1 MTTNGHGHGAST
13 QKYDWDRLR
22 QEYVQGRDSASGLER
37 PTLEQLAKEHDIPAA
52 TLRSRAHR
60 EDWSELRSNFH
71 TSLIHK
77 MGEKTLEQLADKASQ
92 LDVQAFSVARAT
104 FIMAAKRL
112 NQALAGEGGALSL
125 PDQEKLLRMCDLAH
139 RMGRRALGVGDT
151 SE

>member
-22 QEYVQGRDSASGLER
+22 QEYVQGREDGNGLER
-37 PTLEQLAKEHDIPAA
+37 PTLEQLAREHDIPPG
-52 TLRSRAHR
+52 TLRNRAHR
-60 EDWSELRSNFH
+60 DGWAEERSIFV
-71 TSLIHK
+71 TKLLQK
-77 MGEKTLEQLADKASQ
+77 TGEKTLEQLAEKASQ

-112 NQALAGEGGALSL
+112 NQALAGEGDALSL
-125 PDQEKLLRMCDLAH
+125 ADQERLLKMCDLAH